1 MQKTQFDLGG
11 RRAIITGGAQGIGRA
26 IADRFLESGAKVC
39 LWDVDTMLE
48 KTAGELQKQH
58 QRTEDDVTF
67 ELVDVADAGA
77 VESAA
82 TTIAKKWQGI
92 DILCA
97 NAGIGGPTATLWEYP
112 VEEWNRVQ
120 AINTNGVFHC
130 CRAVVPYMIK
140 QNYGRI
146 INTASIAGKE
156 GNPNASAYSTS
167 KAAVIGMTKSLGKEL
182 ADYDIAV
189 NCITPVTAD
198 TRILDQLSEEFIEY
212 MRSKIPRGRFITVE
226 EIAGTVAWMASEDNG
241 FTTAGVYDLS
251 GGRATY

>member
-1 MQKTQFDLGG
+1 MRKTRFDLTD
-11 RRAIITGGAQGIGRA
+11 RCAIITGGAQGIGRA
-26 IADRFLESGAKVC
+26 IAVRFLESGAKVC
-39 LWDVDTMLE
+39 LWDIDDLVKDTAEQLRSMPDVSP
-48 KTAGELQKQH
+48 
-58 QRTEDDVTF
+58 DDVAF
-67 ELVDVADAGA
+67 AEVDVSDYAA
-77 VESAA
+77 VESAVSA
-82 TTIAKKWQGI
+82 AKSSWGRV

-97 NAGIGGPTATLWEYP
+97 NAGIAGPTATLWEYP
-112 VEEWNRVQ
+112 LEEWNRVQ
-120 AINTNGVFHC
+120 AINLNGVFHC
-130 CRAVVPYMIK
+130 CRAIVPSMIE

-182 ADYDIAV
+182 AGYDIAV

-198 TRILDQLSEEFIEY
+198 TRILDQISEEFIEY

-226 EIAGTVAWMASEDNG
+226 EIAGTVAWMAAEDNG
-241 FTTAGVYDLS
+241 FTTGAAYDLS